1 MACANIPRQNE
12 AEDDPSLPLLVS
24 KKSEYV
30 KEKSDFLP
38 SEEVQGLVASVNH
51 NVLHQSFRSP

>member
-1 MACANIPRQNE
+1 MAPANIPRQNE
-12 AEDDPSLPLLVS
+12 AEDDPSLPPLVS

-30 KEKSDFLP
+30 KETSDFLP